1 MFDSDPAHVL
11 QALNAALMRSGSDRF
26 STAVFARLDGPVA
39 GGGVSLRIAAG
50 GHPPAMI
57 CRADGTVE
65 ECWARGPLLGIMSS
79 IELEVLDRRLEPG
92 DRLVLYTDGLVE
104 SRRGGEIFGF
114 ERLAAALAELRHRPA
129 GEIAEA
135 LVERS
140 REYGGGQLSD
150 DVAVV
155 VLGVPAR

>member
-1 MFDSDPAHVL
+1 
-11 QALNAALMRSGSDRF
+11 
-26 STAVFARLDGPVA
+26 
-39 GGGVSLRIAAG
+39 
-50 GHPPAMI
+50 
-57 CRADGTVE
+57 
-65 ECWARGPLLGIMSS
+65 
-79 IELEVLDRRLEPG
+79 
-92 DRLVLYTDGLVE
+92 VLYTDGLVE

-155 VLGVPAR
+155 VLGVPSR